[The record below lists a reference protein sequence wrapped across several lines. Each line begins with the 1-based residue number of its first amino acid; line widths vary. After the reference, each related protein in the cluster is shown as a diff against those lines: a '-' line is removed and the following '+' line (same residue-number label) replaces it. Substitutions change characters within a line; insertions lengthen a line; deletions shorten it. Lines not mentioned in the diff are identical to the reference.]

1 MKSFFD
7 GIPGKRILQRAIV
20 VGVRK
25 KGDYAVTRDN
35 YLDEIASLCRTAGA
49 EVVGRFIQALDRFNP
64 STLIGVGKVE
74 ELAAFAE
81 GKRANLVIFDTS
93 LSPSQ
98 QMNLERKLK
107 LQVIDRPGIILDIF
121 ALHARTREARVQVE
135 LAQFEYLLPR
145 LARGWKH
152 LERQEGSIGT
162 RGPGET
168 QLETD
173 RRLVRL
179 RISELKKKLKRIES
193 ERLVQR
199 KMRKGLFKVC
209 LVGYTNTGKSSIF
222 NFLTGEDVTAANYLF
237 ATLDSTTRRL
247 KLSGKNELL
256 ISDTVGFIR
265 KLPVSLVASFKS
277 TLFEVS
283 SADLLIHVIDTSE
296 SYFEDR
302 IASVNSVL
310 GEIDADTIP
319 VLHVFNKIDKI
330 NDPDLFRSLLGQ
342 YPGSRFVSAVTGEG
356 MGRLMETLES
366 YLEITRVTVIANIH
380 PDDGRK
386 MNILGSLGQL
396 IDSETYDGIL
406 KVKVKLPVNR
416 LGKLESEGIEFI
428 RSSD

>member
-7 GIPGKRILQRAIV
+7 GTPRKKALQRAV
-20 VGVRK
+20 AVGVRK
-25 KGDYAVTRDN
+25 KGDYASAQDS
-35 YLDEIASLCRTAGA
+35 YLDEIVSLCRTAGA
-49 EVVGRFIQALDRFNP
+49 EVVGRFMQAVDRFNP
-64 STLIGVGKVE
+64 STLMGSGKVE
-74 ELAAFAE
+74 ELAALVKE
-81 GKRANLVIFDTS
+81 KGANLVIFDTS

-98 QMNLERKLK
+98 QMNLEKKLK
-107 LQVIDRPGIILDIF
+107 LQVVDRPGIILDIF
-121 ALHARTREARVQVE
+121 ALHARTRESRVQVE

-145 LARGWKH
+145 LSRGWKH

-173 RRLVRL
+173 RRLIRL

-193 ERLVQR
+193 ERLIQG

-222 NFLTGEDVTAANYLF
+222 NFLTGENITAANYLF

-277 TLFEVS
+277 TLYEVS
-283 SADLLIHVIDTSE
+283 GADLLIHVIDISE
-296 SYFEDR
+296 SDFDDR
-302 IASVNSVL
+302 IATVNGVL
-310 GEIDADTIP
+310 REIECGGIP
-319 VLHVFNKIDKI
+319 VLHIFNKIDKL

-342 YPGSRFVSAVTGEG
+342 YPGSRFASAVTGEG
-356 MGRLMETLES
+356 MARLVESLEF
-366 YLEITRVTVIANIH
+366 YLDKSRVTVMANIPPH
-380 PDDGRK
+380 DSDK
-386 MNILGSLGQL
+386 INLLSSLGQL
-396 IDSETYDGIL
+396 IDSETDDGIL

-416 LGKLESEGIEFI
+416 LGKLTSKGIEFV
-428 RSSD
+428 RLKD

>member
-1 MKSFFD
+1 MKSFFE
-7 GIPGKRILQRAIV
+7 GIPGKKALRRAIV

-25 KGDYAVTRDN
+25 KGEYSSSLGSH
-35 YLDEIASLCRTAGA
+35 LDEIVSLCRTAGA
-49 EVVGRFIQALDRFNP
+49 EVVGRFMQALDRYNP
-64 STLIGVGKVE
+64 STLIGAGKVE
-74 ELAAFAE
+74 ELVNFARE
-81 GKRANLVIFDTS
+81 KQANLVIFDTS

-98 QMNLERKLK
+98 QTNLEKKLK

-179 RISELKKKLKRIES
+179 RISELKRKLKRIES
-193 ERLVQR
+193 ERLIQR

-222 NFLTGEDVTAANYLF
+222 NFLTGEGVTAANYLF
-237 ATLDSTTRRL
+237 ATLDSTTRKL

-296 SYFEDR
+296 SDFEYR
-302 IASVNSVL
+302 IASVNRVL
-310 GEIDADTIP
+310 GEINANAIP

-330 NDPDLFRSLLGQ
+330 NDPDLFRSLLTQ

-366 YLEITRVTVIANIH
+366 YLDITRVTVIASIL
-380 PDDGRK
+380 PDDGSK
-386 MNILGSLGQL
+386 LNILGSLGQL
-396 IDSETYDGIL
+396 IDSETDNGIL
-406 KVKVKLPVNR
+406 KVKVKLPVSR

>member
-7 GIPGKRILQRAIV
+7 GIPGKKALRRAIV

-25 KGDYAVTRDN
+25 KGDYAASADSH
-35 YLDEIASLCRTAGA
+35 LDEIASLCRTAGA
-49 EVVGRFIQALDRFNP
+49 EVVGRFIQALDRYNP
-64 STLIGVGKVE
+64 STLIGAGKVE
-74 ELAAFAE
+74 ELAAFVKE
-81 GKRANLVIFDTS
+81 KQANLVVFDIS

-98 QMNLERKLK
+98 QTNLERKLK

-145 LARGWKH
+145 LARGWRH

-179 RISELKKKLKRIES
+179 RISELKKKLKSIES
-193 ERLVQR
+193 ERLIQR
-199 KMRKGLFKVC
+199 KMRKGLFKAC

-277 TLFEVS
+277 TLFEAS

-296 SYFEDR
+296 SDFEDR

-319 VLHVFNKIDKI
+319 VLNVFNKIDKI
-330 NDPDLFRSLLGQ
+330 NDPGLFRSLLAQ

-366 YLEITRVTVIANIH
+366 YLESTRVTVIANIH
-380 PDDGRK
+380 PDDGTK
-386 MNILGSLGQL
+386 MNMLGSLGQL
-396 IDSETYDGIL
+396 IDSETDDGVL

>member
-7 GIPGKRILQRAIV
+7 GTPKKKALQRAV
-20 VGVRK
+20 VAGVRK
-25 KGDYAVTRDN
+25 KGDYAAVQDR
-35 YLDEIASLCRTAGA
+35 YLDEIISLCRTAGA
-49 EVVGRFIQALDRFNP
+49 EVVGRFTQAVDRFNP
-64 STLIGVGKVE
+64 ATLIGSGKVE
-74 ELAAFAE
+74 ELAALVKE
-81 GKRANLVIFDTS
+81 RGANLVIFDTS

-98 QMNLERKLK
+98 QMNLEKRLK
-107 LQVIDRPGIILDIF
+107 LQVVDRPGIILDIF
-121 ALHARTREARVQVE
+121 ALHARTRESRVQVE

-173 RRLVRL
+173 RRLIRL

-193 ERLVQR
+193 ERMIQR

-222 NFLTGEDVTAANYLF
+222 NFLTGENITAANYLF

-256 ISDTVGFIR
+256 VSDTVGFIR

-277 TLFEVS
+277 TLYEVS
-283 SADLLIHVIDTSE
+283 GADLLIHVIDISE
-296 SYFEDR
+296 SDFDDR
-302 IASVNSVL
+302 IATVNGVL
-310 GEIDADTIP
+310 REIKCDRIP
-319 VLHVFNKIDKI
+319 VLHVFNKIDKL

-342 YPGSRFVSAVTGEG
+342 YPGSRFASAVTGEG
-356 MGRLMETLES
+356 MARLVETLEY
-366 YLEITRVTVIANIH
+366 YLDKSRATVMASI
-380 PDDGRK
+380 PPRDGDK
-386 MNILGSLGQL
+386 LSLLSSLGQL
-396 IDSETYDGIL
+396 IDSETDNGIL
-406 KVKVKLPVNR
+406 KVKVKIPVNR
-416 LGKLESEGIEFI
+416 LGKLESKGIDFI
-428 RSSD
+428 RLKD